1 VTEIY
6 KMDLKKHFSLLMAFL
21 LLFSSLGATG
31 YERYCACSG
40 EVLKTIYFKS
50 KSDCCKHPKKTVKSC
65 CSNKKVKSTNKEKSC
80 GINKGKCCDTK
91 LKYSHLDQDFPCN
104 ESNIETIASPVFSL
118 KTSTAYIFTNSPTE
132 PISPSDLLLLTYQFA
147 DLPPPF
153 FLSGKD
159 ILRNIQINRC

>member
-1 VTEIY
+1 
-6 KMDLKKHFSLLMAFL
+6 MDLKKHFSLLMAFL

-40 EVLKTIYFKS
+40 ELLKTIYFKS
-50 KSDCCKHPKKTVKSC
+50 KGDCCTHPQKSQKTVKSC
-65 CSNKKVKSTNKEKSC
+65 CSIKKIKSTTKEKSC

-91 LKYSHLDQDFPCN
+91 LKYSHLDQDFPFN
-104 ESNIETIASPVFSL
+104 KSNFETVSYPVFSL
-118 KTSTAYIFTNSPTE
+118 KSSTAYIFTNSPTE
-132 PISPSDLLLLTYQFA
+132 PICPSDLLLLAYQFA

>member
-1 VTEIY
+1 
-6 KMDLKKHFSLLMAFL
+6 MNLKKHFSLLMAFL
-21 LLFSSLGATG
+21 FLFSSLGATG

-50 KSDCCKHPKKTVKSC
+50 KGDCCKHPQKSQKTVKSC
-65 CSNKKVKSTNKEKSC
+65 CSIKKVKSTAKDKSC

-91 LKYSHLDQDFPCN
+91 LKYSHLDQDFPCS
-104 ESNIETIASPVFSL
+104 ESNFETNSYALCSL
-118 KTSTAYIFTNSPTE
+118 KPATSYIFINFPTE
-132 PISPSDLLLLTYQFA
+132 QICANNLLLLTYQIA